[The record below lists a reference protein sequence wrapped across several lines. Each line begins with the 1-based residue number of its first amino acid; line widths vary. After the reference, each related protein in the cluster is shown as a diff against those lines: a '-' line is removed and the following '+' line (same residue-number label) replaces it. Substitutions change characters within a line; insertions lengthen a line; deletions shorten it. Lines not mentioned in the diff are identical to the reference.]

1 MGSWRPSGHSHEE
14 VSDSIHTQCKFFSL
28 IPILISNLE
37 FRSFDEMGFLKK
49 WAMNTV
55 VVCIG
60 SARREFSKSQFC
72 FLTFPVVPEKQMSNL
87 FLLSFCFPCF
97 RMGWAKGKGKKGNL
111 FGAFYALR
119 GVLERQRQNR
129 AKETEKKQGGGET
142 YILSL
147 WKISLS
153 LLFRISCAEK
163 CVPKKKALRV
173 NGMR

>member
-97 RMGWAKGKGKKGNL
+97 RMGWAKGERKKRQSLWCFLRSQGCS
-111 FGAFYALR
+111 GAPETKPSKR
-119 GVLERQRQNR
+119 DR
-129 AKETEKKQGGGET
+129 KETRRGRNIHT
-142 YILSL
+142 LSL
-147 WKISLS
+147 ENLSLS
-153 LLFRISCAEK
+153 AVQNLVCREMCA
-163 CVPKKKALRV
+163 KKKHSE
-173 NGMR
+173 